1 MTRVLAVSCKAKARI
16 VTNGLIGCREKM
28 ASKKMKLREGRE
40 KMRYDDS
47 HYYLLLSPHSG
58 NL

>member
-1 MTRVLAVSCKAKARI
+1 MTPVLAVSCKAKAQI
-16 VTNGLIGCREKM
+16 VTNGLIGRREKM

-47 HYYLLLSPHSG
+47 YYYLLISPHSG